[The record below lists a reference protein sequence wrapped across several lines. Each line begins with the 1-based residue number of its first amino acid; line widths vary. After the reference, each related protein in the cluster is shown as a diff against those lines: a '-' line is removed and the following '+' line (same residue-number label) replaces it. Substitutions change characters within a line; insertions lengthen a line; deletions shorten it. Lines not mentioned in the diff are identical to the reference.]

1 MKKTEQTIG
10 MLRANERNPRKISA
24 EQKRMLKAALA
35 EFGDLGGFVFNR
47 RTQRL
52 VGGHQRQSVIPADSK
67 IKILR
72 QYSTPSRT
80 GTMAEG
86 FVTAHGERFSYR
98 EVEWTEKRERMAMVA
113 ANKIQ
118 GEFDDSKLPILLS
131 DLDESERLLV
141 GFTEED
147 QNALGIGLDPEEPED
162 AEPQINR
169 AAELNKKWKVKPG
182 DLWQIGEHRLLCG
195 DSTKRED
202 VEYVM
207 GGDMARMCFTDPP
220 WNVAIGQDSNPRH
233 RQRAGLQNDDLSA
246 KDFSAFLSGFASLI
260 PSVVTGDLYCVL
272 GALEWPTLD
281 LALRG
286 TGFHWSA
293 TVIWVKDLFMLGRSK
308 YHRRYEPI
316 WYGWHENG
324 KSSFGDA
331 RDLDDV
337 WEIKRPRVSEEH
349 PTMKPV
355 ELVIRAVN
363 NSSRPGDTVFD
374 PFLGSGTTMVAAENL
389 KRRCFGIE
397 ISPDYCAVV
406 LQRMTDAFLGIKT
419 ERIGTATC
427 RPSQINK

>member
-24 EQKRMLKAALA
+24 EQKRMLKEALA

-72 QYSTPSRT
+72 QYPKPSRT

-98 EVEWTEKRERMAMVA
+98 EVDWTEKRERMAMVA

-131 DLDESERLLV
+131 DLDEAERLLV

-147 QNALGIGLDPEEPED
+147 QNALGIGLDPEEPAD

-202 VEYVM
+202 VELVM
-207 GGDMARMCFTDPP
+207 GG
-220 WNVAIGQDSNPRH
+220 G
-233 RQRAGLQNDDLSA
+233 
-246 KDFSAFLSGFASLI
+246 
-260 PSVVTGDLYCVL
+260 Y
-272 GALEWPTLD
+272 
-281 LALRG
+281 
-286 TGFHWSA
+286 
-293 TVIWVKDLFMLGRSK
+293 GRSLF
-308 YHRRYEPI
+308 YRPSL
-316 WYGWHENG
+316 WGGLLFG
-324 KSSFGDA
+324 KSFG
-331 RDLDDV
+331 
-337 WEIKRPRVSEEH
+337 
-349 PTMKPV
+349 
-355 ELVIRAVN
+355 N
-363 NSSRPGDTVFD
+363 
-374 PFLGSGTTMVAAENL
+374 
-389 KRRCFGIE
+389 
-397 ISPDYCAVV
+397 
-406 LQRMTDAFLGIKT
+406 
-419 ERIGTATC
+419 
-427 RPSQINK
+427 